1 LLFERVTPVFT
12 RGAMDG
18 DSGLTRL
25 GTIREVFPYVVPDET
40 RRGDGESD

>member
-1 LLFERVTPVFT
+1 
-12 RGAMDG
+12 MDG

-25 GTIREVFPYVVPDET
+25 GTIREVLPYVVPDAT